1 MSLMKKK
8 IVISLLSVFLFVLSV
23 NAQQNPPEI
32 LGTWKLVSYKYGE
45 SDIQF
50 ATDSIQMIKLVTPT
64 YFTWIHYKNKDKM
77 VSEMAGGTYTL
88 AGGDYVEKIG
98 FGGYTMKSY
107 INKEQAYKIKI
118 EEGKMYLFGIMSD
131 SQRIEEIWEKI
142 E

>member
-1 MSLMKKK
+1 MKKK
-8 IVISLLSVFLFVLSV
+8 IVISLLSVILFVLSV
-23 NAQQNPPEI
+23 NAQQQPSDI

-50 ATDSIQMIKLVTPT
+50 ATDSIQRIKLFTPT
-64 YFTWIHYKNKDKM
+64 YFTWMNYTTKDKI
-77 VSEMAGGTYTL
+77 VDELAGGTYTL

-107 INKEQAYKIKI
+107 IDKEQAFKIKI
-118 EEGKMYLFGIMSD
+118 EEGKMYVFGVMSD
-131 SQRIEEIWEKI
+131 NQRIEEIWEKI

>member
-1 MSLMKKK
+1 MKRNVA
-8 IVISLLSVFLFVLSV
+8 IVLFSVFSFVLSV

-32 LGTWKLVSYKYGE
+32 LGTWKLVSYRYGE

-64 YFTWIHYKNKDKM
+64 YFTWIHYTNKDKM

-88 AGGDYVEKIG
+88 AGGDYVEKIV

-107 INKEQAYKIKI
+107 INQGPSLQNKN
-118 EEGKMYLFGIMSD
+118 
-131 SQRIEEIWEKI
+131 
-142 E
+142 

>member
-1 MSLMKKK
+1 MKRNVA
-8 IVISLLSVFLFVLSV
+8 IVLLSVFSFVLSV
-23 NAQQNPPEI
+23 NAQQQSSDI

-50 ATDSIQMIKLVTPT
+50 ATDSVQMIKLVTPT
-64 YFTWIHYKNKDKM
+64 YFTWIHYTNKDKM

-88 AGGDYVEKIG
+88 AGGDYVENIG

-118 EEGKMYLFGIMSD
+118 EEGKMYLFGIMTD
-131 SQRIEEIWEKI
+131 KQRIEEIWEKI

>member
-1 MSLMKKK
+1 MKRNVA
-8 IVISLLSVFLFVLSV
+8 IVLLSVFSFVLSV

-50 ATDSIQMIKLVTPT
+50 ATDSVQMIKLVTPT
-64 YFTWIHYKNKDKM
+64 YFTWIHYTNKDKM

-88 AGGDYVEKIG
+88 AGGDYVENIG

-118 EEGKMYLFGIMSD
+118 EEGKMYLFGIMTD
-131 SQRIEEIWEKI
+131 KQRIEEIWEKI

>member
-1 MSLMKKK
+1 MKRNVA
-8 IVISLLSVFLFVLSV
+8 IVLLSVFSFVLSV
-23 NAQQNPPEI
+23 NAQQQSSDI

-50 ATDSIQMIKLVTPT
+50 ATDSVQMIKLVTPT
-64 YFTWIHYKNKDKM
+64 YFTWIHYTNKDKM

-88 AGGDYVEKIG
+88 TGGDYVENIG

-118 EEGKMYLFGIMSD
+118 EEGKMYLFGIMTD
-131 SQRIEEIWEKI
+131 KQRIEEIWEKI